1 MSINKDHSNSFSIRL
16 FETQEHEERIQTDF
30 ETFYTTNLQP
40 FLAQLEAEA
49 KAYRNW
55 KHFTIGSAAL
65 AIVFLL
71 LYQFLKVQ
79 TGVVTG
85 LLLLL
90 ITAIGIYFTTKKNEA
105 FIDDFKEKIISR
117 IIHHISP
124 AAVYKPMQYLSKKE
138 YRLSGLYRRRFTDY
152 DGDDYWKASYR
163 GVNFHCSE
171 LMVRY
176 EDSTTATT
184 IFKGLFIAAAISGFY
199 GNGTYVWTKGASQL
213 PVSMADENYRMYP
226 LPDIEKYYALTESF
240 RNYFSVYSSNFS
252 ETQNILTPALQ
263 QKMIQLKERTGRDI
277 VFSFVAGKCFVA
289 VPMEEDLLEPTAT
302 GLQDKESY
310 KKYFFTFLLVFN
322 IVQELELN
330 RLQ

>member
-1 MSINKDHSNSFSIRL
+1 MPANKDHTNPFSIRL
-16 FETQEHEERIQTDF
+16 FEEQGHEEQLQTDF
-30 ETFYTTNLQP
+30 EKFYTTNLQP
-40 FLAQLEAEA
+40 FLARLEAEA
-49 KAYRNW
+49 KAYKNW
-55 KHFTIGSAAL
+55 KHFTIGCAVLAL
-65 AIVFLL
+65 VFLL
-71 LYQFLKVQ
+71 LYQFFKVQ
-79 TGVVTG
+79 SGVVTG
-85 LLLLL
+85 LILLL
-90 ITAIGIYFTTKKNEA
+90 IAATGVYFTTKKNEE

-184 IFKGLFIAAAISGFY
+184 IFKGLFIAATISGY
-199 GNGTYVWTKGASQL
+199 YNNGTYVWTKGASQL

-226 LPDIEKYYALTESF
+226 LPGIEKYYALTESF
-240 RNYFSVYSSNFS
+240 KDYFSVYSSNFS
-252 ETQNILTPALQ
+252 ETQQLLTPALQ

-277 VFSFVAGKCFVA
+277 VFSFVAGKCFIA
-289 VPMEEDLLEPTAT
+289 VPMEENLLEPTVA
-302 GLQDKESY
+302 GLNDKGSY

>member
-1 MSINKDHSNSFSIRL
+1 MPFNKDHSNSFSIRL
-16 FETQEHEERIQTDF
+16 FEAREHEERIHTDF

-85 LLLLL
+85 LILLL

-105 FIDDFKEKIISR
+105 FIDDFKEKIITR

-124 AAVYKPMQYLSKKE
+124 AAVYKPLQYLSKKE
-138 YRLSGLYRRRFTDY
+138 YRLSGLYRRRFTGY

-171 LMVRY
+171 LRVRY
-176 EDSTTATT
+176 EDSITATT
-184 IFKGLFIAAAISGFY
+184 IFRGLFIAATISGY
-199 GNGTYVWTKGASQL
+199 YNHGTYVWTKGASQL
-213 PVSMADENYRMYP
+213 PASMADESYRMYP
-226 LPDIEKYYALTESF
+226 LPDIEKYYAVTESF
-240 RNYFSVYSSNFS
+240 KNYFSVYSSNFW
-252 ETQNILTPALQ
+252 ETQQLLSPALQ